1 MPYQIKKVREKYM
14 LWKINEKKYVNKK
27 YNTRQSAINA
37 GKRFMEYRKE
47 KPVLVGNRLLN
58 KNKM

>member
-1 MPYQIKKVREKYM
+1 MPYQIKKVKEKYM

-47 KPVLVGNRLLN
+47 KPVLVGN
-58 KNKM
+58 KM